1 MAIFSLSTFNF
12 EIAKNQPNQHGVQS
26 IIYLLKTKQ
35 KVEEE
40 EGKKNSELSNDKC
53 FSFNICTN
61 TQPFA

>member
-1 MAIFSLSTFNF
+1 MAYKVLFTYSK
-12 EIAKNQPNQHGVQS
+12 A
-26 IIYLLKTKQ
+26 KQ
-35 KVEEE
+35 KVEEEEEEEE

>member
-1 MAIFSLSTFNF
+1 MGYKVLFTYS
-12 EIAKNQPNQHGVQS
+12 
-26 IIYLLKTKQ
+26 KTKQ

-40 EGKKNSELSNDKC
+40 EKEGKKNSELSNDKC

>member
-1 MAIFSLSTFNF
+1 MAYKVLFTYS
-12 EIAKNQPNQHGVQS
+12 KP
-26 IIYLLKTKQ
+26 KQ